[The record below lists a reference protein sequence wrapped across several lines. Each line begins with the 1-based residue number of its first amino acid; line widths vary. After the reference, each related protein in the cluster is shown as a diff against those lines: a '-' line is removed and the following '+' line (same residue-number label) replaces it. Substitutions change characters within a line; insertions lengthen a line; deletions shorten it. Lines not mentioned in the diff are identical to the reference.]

1 MPTSDSHTCQLLK
14 VARAMARFALAVLL
28 LLCARALADEGC
40 ASDGTCHADEDENAA
55 LLQKSAAHKATVTE
69 HMHTNATV
77 GCGPFDL
84 GCECTGKNCKCECS
98 IGRGCE
104 CECEYESD
112 GDAGKVAPCVEVYS
126 SCDVRCCCD
135 GPYGCCV

>member
-1 MPTSDSHTCQLLK
+1 
-14 VARAMARFALAVLL
+14 MARFALAVLL

-84 GCECTGKNCKCECS
+84 GCECTGKNCKCGATSLTGMLEK
-98 IGRGCE
+98 E
-104 CECEYESD
+104 
-112 GDAGKVAPCVEVYS
+112 APCVEVYS

-135 GPYGCCV
+135 GPYGGCV

>member
-84 GCECTGKNCKCECS
+84 GCECTGKTANADRMAKLRGGALLGDLSFPGPSSLGARKSCS
-98 IGRGCE
+98 SKAAGR
-104 CECEYESD
+104 
-112 GDAGKVAPCVEVYS
+112 
-126 SCDVRCCCD
+126 
-135 GPYGCCV
+135 

>member
-1 MPTSDSHTCQLLK
+1 
-14 VARAMARFALAVLL
+14 MARFALAVLL

-84 GCECTGKNCKCECS
+84 GCECTGKTCIWFLLAKPECTAN
-98 IGRGCE
+98 G
-104 CECEYESD
+104 
-112 GDAGKVAPCVEVYS
+112 PCV
-126 SCDVRCCCD
+126 RPQPKQQPKQQPKHQPKTKPKPNHNPKPQPKPK
-135 GPYGCCV
+135 PYA

>member
-1 MPTSDSHTCQLLK
+1 
-14 VARAMARFALAVLL
+14 MARFALAVLL

-77 GCGPFDL
+77 GCGWLDL
-84 GCECTGKNCKCECS
+84 GCECTGKNCNCGCAEPGCWPDGKTVKC
-98 IGRGCE
+98 
-104 CECEYESD
+104 
-112 GDAGKVAPCVEVYS
+112 ACVSLYG

-135 GPYGCCV
+135 AVFEWAAIC

>member
-1 MPTSDSHTCQLLK
+1 
-14 VARAMARFALAVLL
+14 MARFALAVLL

-84 GCECTGKNCKCECS
+84 GCECTGKICDPCDEATQC
-98 IGRGCE
+98 
-104 CECEYESD
+104 Y
-112 GDAGKVAPCVEVYS
+112 VLCVEVYS

-135 GPYGCCV
+135 GPEGRCVVGGTGGTGTGTETTGAKTSGRGGLR